1 MMKTPISSVCSL
13 FLFFLFCTSDSTL
26 AMYPVNY
33 SVSVVLNFDTG
44 FGKMGL
50 SCIDMALSDWYASH
64 PNYNTRLLLH
74 QRNSPSDVVLSAAAA
89 LDLIKNVEVQA
100 IIGPASSMQANFMIN
115 LGGKAHVPII
125 SFSATSPSLTS
136 IRSPYFFRAAQN
148 DSSQVKAIS
157 DIIQAF
163 GWRQVVPMYV
173 DNEFGEGVIPY
184 LSDALQE
191 IDVRIPYRSV
201 ISPTATD
208 DQIEAEL
215 YKLVTMQTR
224 VFIVHMLP
232 SLGSRIFEK
241 AKEIGM
247 MDKGYVWI
255 VTNGISNVFGSF
267 NSSFVTENMQGVL
280 GLKTHVPDKKK
291 LEAFRVRWKKKFQQ
305 DNPTAINVNLDVFGL
320 WAYDAAKA
328 LAIAVEKVGSTKTFT
343 YQKMNVS
350 GSSNDL
356 ERFGVSLI
364 GPQLVQELL
373 GTSFRGL
380 SGDFSLVNGQLP
392 SSTFEIVNVIGTGEN
407 VVGFW
412 TPENG
417 LVRNLHSTKSISRS
431 SASNASLGSIIWPGD
446 TSSAP
451 KGWQI
456 PSNGKKLKIL
466 VPLKDGYNEFVN
478 VTYDTSTNKTK
489 VIGGYCL
496 EVFEAVRKALPYD
509 ISYEFYAYAKPDGET
524 AGSYNDLVNQVFL
537 GNYDAAVGDITIR
550 ANRSLYVDFTLPYTE
565 SGVSMIVP
573 IEDSKSKNAWV
584 FLEPLTWDLWL
595 TTGCFF
601 IFIGFVVWVLEH
613 RINEDFRGPIS
624 YQVGT
629 SFWFAFSTMVFS
641 HRERVVSNLARF
653 VVVIWCVVVLILTQ
667 SYTASLT
674 SMLTVQQLQPTV
686 SDVNFL
692 LKNGDNVGYQEGSF
706 VYGILRQLGFRDE
719 KLQTYNSTEDLHR
732 LFQIGSTNGGI
743 SAAFDETPYFKVFIA
758 SYCSKYT
765 MLDPTFKADG
775 FAFVFPK
782 DSPLARDV
790 SRAIL
795 NVNEGGQAK
804 KIEDRWFN
812 RHSSCPDPN
821 SKVSSNSL
829 SLESF
834 WGLFLIAGV
843 ASVLALLIF
852 AGTFLYEHKD
862 MLICSDSE
870 DSSWK
875 KLCDILKQYDLK
887 DQKSH
892 TFRRE
897 GQSQIGAESL
907 SVEQS
912 PQSTPCTDHGQS
924 PRETEPQQFGEI
936 EPAIELAQ
944 GPRGN
949 Q

>member
-1 MMKTPISSVCSL
+1 MKIATICSL
-13 FLFFLFCTSDSTL
+13 FLLFLFCTGDSSL
-26 AMYPVNY
+26 AMNTVNF
-33 SVSVVLNFDTG
+33 SVGVVLDFDTG

-50 SCIDMALSDWYASH
+50 SCINMALSDWYASH
-64 PNYNTRLLLH
+64 PNYNTRLLEH
-74 QRNSPSDVVLSAAAA
+74 QRNSPTDVVLSAAAA
-89 LDLIKNVEVQA
+89 LELIKNVEVQA
-100 IIGPASSMQANFMIN
+100 IIGPSTSMQANFMIN
-115 LGGKAHVPII
+115 LGDKAHVPII

-163 GWRQVVPMYV
+163 GWRQVVPIFV

-201 ISPTATD
+201 ISPTVTD

-224 VFIVHMLP
+224 VFIVHMFP
-232 SLGSRIFEK
+232 SLGSRIFKK
-241 AKEIGM
+241 AREIGM

-255 VTNGISNVFGSF
+255 LTNAISNEFSWF
-267 NSSFVTENMQGVL
+267 NSSFHMENMQGVL
-280 GLKTHVPDKKK
+280 GLKTHIPNKKK
-291 LEAFRVRWKKKFQQ
+291 LEAFRVRWKRKFQQ
-305 DNPTAINVNLDVFGL
+305 DNPNDVDVNLDVFGL

-328 LAIAVEKVGSTKTFT
+328 LAIAVEKLGNSKNFT
-343 YQKMNVS
+343 YQKMNIS
-350 GSSNDL
+350 SSSNDL
-356 ERFGVSLI
+356 ERFGVSQI
-364 GPQLVQELL
+364 GPQLVQALL
-373 GTSFRGL
+373 GTSFQGL
-380 SGDFSLVNGQLP
+380 SGDFSFVNGQLP
-392 SSTFEIVNVIGTGEN
+392 SSTLEIVNVIGNGEN

-417 LVRNLHSTKSISRS
+417 LVRNLHSTKSINRS
-431 SASNASLGSIIWPGD
+431 PASNTSIGTIIWPGD

-456 PSNGKKLKIL
+456 PTNGKKLKIL
-466 VPLKDGYNEFVN
+466 VPLKDGFNEFVN
-478 VTYDTSTNKTK
+478 VTYDPSTNKTN
-489 VIGGYCL
+489 VMGGYCL
-496 EVFEAVRKALPYD
+496 EVFEAVIQALPYD
-509 ISYEFYAYAKPDGET
+509 ISYELYAYAKPDGEA
-524 AGSYNDLVNQVFL
+524 AGNYNDLVNQVFL
-537 GNYDAAVGDITIR
+537 GNYDAAVGDITIT

-565 SGVSMIVP
+565 SGVSMLVP
-573 IEDSKSKNAWV
+573 IKDKRSKNAWV

-613 RINEDFRGPIS
+613 RINEDFRGPLR

-629 SFWFAFSTMVFS
+629 SFWFAFSTMVFA

-674 SMLTVQQLQPTV
+674 STLTVQQLQPTV
-686 SDVNFL
+686 SDVNLL
-692 LKNGDNVGYQEGSF
+692 LKNGDNVGFQEGSF

-719 KLQTYNSTEDLHR
+719 KLRTYNSTDDLDR
-732 LFQIGSTNGGI
+732 LFHLGSTNDGI
-743 SAAFDETPYFKVFIA
+743 SAAFDETPYIKVFIA
-758 SYCSKYT
+758 SYCWKYT

-775 FAFVFPK
+775 FGFVFPK
-782 DSPLARDV
+782 DSSLARDV

-812 RHSSCPDPN
+812 RHPSCPDPN
-821 SKVSSNSL
+821 NKVTSNSL
-829 SLESF
+829 GLESF

-843 ASVLALLIF
+843 ASFLALLIF
-852 AGTFLYEHKD
+852 TCTFLYEHKD
-862 MLICSDSE
+862 MLISSDSD

-875 KLCDILKQYDLK
+875 KLLDLFKQYDLR
-887 DQKSH
+887 DHNSH

-897 GQSQIGAESL
+897 GQSQIGADSI
-907 SVEQS
+907 SQS
-912 PQSTPCTDHGQS
+912 PRSSPNTEHGQS
-924 PRETEPQQFGEI
+924 PREIEPQQFGEI
-936 EPAIELAQ
+936 QLAIELDQ
-944 GPRGN
+944 RPRGN